1 MHLRHLIVLII
12 DARNVVLRSCNRRH
26 LSSDLNEICHAITA
40 WCFDRSDQINQNSRG
55 STALSGVRIKQAE
68 KPSLYDVERSGSA
81 CIRGCRA
88 AKLALYVRRYSTGRN
103 WWSRSGSNRRPEA
116 CKATALPTELRP
128 LIHEGW
134 WARVDSNYR
143 PYAYQAYALT
153 T

>member
-1 MHLRHLIVLII
+1 MSATSSSALVIGGVCHRTRTKF
-12 DARNVVLRSCNRRH
+12 ATPSRRGV
-26 LSSDLNEICHAITA
+26 
-40 WCFDRSDQINQNSRG
+40 FDRSDQINQNSRAVAVSPRG
-55 STALSGVRIKQAE
+55 TGQTSSEA
-68 KPSLYDVERSGSA
+68 SLNDVERSGSE
-81 CIRGCRA
+81 CIRRCTNCQTCSLCA
-88 AKLALYVRRYSTGRN
+88 TIFYGRN

-128 LIHEGW
+128 HSIFSGW

>member
-1 MHLRHLIVLII
+1 MPATPALALVIEGR
-12 DARNVVLRSCNRRH
+12 
-26 LSSDLNEICHAITA
+26 CHRTRTKFAMPHGTA
-40 WCFDRSDQINQNSRG
+40 FFDRSDQINQNSRG
-55 STALSGVRIKQAE
+55 STALPGVRVKQAE
-68 KPSLYDVERSGSA
+68 KPSLYDVERSGNAPSEN
-81 CIRGCRA
+81 GRA
-88 AKLALYVRRYSTGRN
+88 AKLALCVRRYSTVD

-128 LIHEGW
+128 RSIGGW